1 MPITC
6 TQSDPRASSPSTIPS
21 TATNTI
27 LGPIVDICTTLY
39 QVDTA
44 EKGIGFLT
52 DDGAIKHYLYLVKSN
67 MGANIRTVSLD
78 DLLSSTQLS
87 SSAFLLARG
96 DRLHIAVTLA
106 SSVLQLDRTSWLKTQ
121 WRSSDIFFHMEGE
134 FASMTSKQCFKHP
147 YLSWKLSSMGEE
159 QDHPT
164 ESSALKIQVVRSE
177 PLFALGLAL
186 TELCFGKNLSEMQRP
201 EEIDSNETLTRLNT
215 AHRLLGDVYNESGG
229 RYGDVVRRCL
239 FCLFDMRD
247 VSLDN
252 EDFQDAVYDNIVSP
266 LIQDLETFKGAGS
279 MT

>member
-1 MPITC
+1 
-6 TQSDPRASSPSTIPS
+6 
-21 TATNTI
+21 
-27 LGPIVDICTTLY
+27 
-39 QVDTA
+39 
-44 EKGIGFLT
+44 
-52 DDGAIKHYLYLVKSN
+52 
-67 MGANIRTVSLD
+67 
-78 DLLSSTQLS
+78 
-87 SSAFLLARG
+87 
-96 DRLHIAVTLA
+96 
-106 SSVLQLDRTSWLKTQ
+106 
-121 WRSSDIFFHMEGE
+121 
-134 FASMTSKQCFKHP
+134 
-147 YLSWKLSSMGEE
+147 MGEE
-159 QDHPT
+159 QDHPA
-164 ESSALKIQVVRSE
+164 ESSALKTRVVRSE